1 MTFETEDQK
10 LLTPE
15 QLQKQQEILAKIEE
29 MYGVVDG
36 FGKHLDGGV
45 IETVAIL
52 NLMNFNTRAS
62 CEGHLE
68 TGLQG
73 PWVQLEA
80 IGRPAG
86 ADDRSEEQEKRTWE
100 LVRQVCDQYGLTI
113 EQLKQKENGVILQ
126 ELRDLFEAEPVSKE
140 LEQWRE
146 KNKLLLEQMN
156 KLIAEFEAQSP
167 SSEPN
172 LNIAIEKMGLH
183 SYFRIYCGG
192 EDYINR
198 KDTTNLS
205 DQEKDNINQKLF
217 KYQARFKEFS
227 DFLKNKYIQV

>member
-15 QLQKQQEILAKIEE
+15 QLQKQQEVLAKIQD

-36 FGKHLDGGV
+36 LGKRLDGGV

-52 NLMNFNTRAS
+52 NLMNLNTSAS

-68 TGLQG
+68 TGYQG
-73 PWVQLEA
+73 PWVDIKAPGE
-80 IGRPAG
+80 PPG
-86 ADDRSEEQEKRTWE
+86 ANDRSEGQEKRAWE

-113 EQLKQKENGVILQ
+113 EQLKQKENRAILQ
-126 ELRDLFEAEPVSKE
+126 ELRGFFEAEPVSKE
-140 LEQWRE
+140 LGQWRE

-172 LNIAIEKMGLH
+172 LNIVIEKRLH
-183 SYFRIYCGG
+183 SSFRIYCGG
-192 EDYINR
+192 EDYLNR
-198 KDTTNLS
+198 KDMSSLS
-205 DQEKDNINQKLF
+205 DEEKDVISQRLF
-217 KYQARFKEFS
+217 KYQARFKEFT
-227 DFLKNKYIQV
+227 DFLKNKYIQI